1 MLETIT
7 RPTLILD
14 LEKMKSNI
22 DFMVDKASRLNVKLV
37 PHFKTHQ
44 SKEIGKY
51 FLERD
56 VQAIAVSSVKMA
68 EYFVG
73 NGWKDITVAFPFNRL
88 EVTTINRFL
97 EQGVKVK
104 LLITDVDTVAFLAD
118 HLEGAV
124 DLFIELDTGYN
135 RSGVSVDAMAEVE
148 SIAQEM
154 AKSSKTHFYGLYCHP
169 GNTYQED
176 SLEAIKSLW
185 ANSIKKVNRVRDGLR
200 SFSDSLFIR
209 MGDTPGCSVVEEM
222 NGVDE
227 IGPGNFVFYDLVMNY
242 LNVCEE
248 SDIAVAV
255 ACPIVAKHESRKE
268 IIIHGGAVHFS
279 KDHLFDENEQK
290 FFGEVVILNEES
302 WSNIIPEAKLISVSQ
317 EHGILKVNQ
326 EVFDALKV
334 GDIVGVL
341 PIHSCLTANLMGE
354 YLTFSSQKL
363 KHMC

>member
-22 DFMVDKASRLNVKLV
+22 HFMANKASRLGVKLV

-44 SKEIGKY
+44 SKEIGQY
-51 FLERD
+51 FLDHDIR
-56 VQAIAVSSVKMA
+56 AIAVSSVMMA
-68 EYFVG
+68 EYFVE
-73 NGWKDITVAFPFNRL
+73 NGWRDITVAFPFNRL
-88 EVTTINRFL
+88 EVTAINRFL
-97 EQGVKVK
+97 EQGVRVK
-104 LLITDVDTVAFLAD
+104 LLISDVDTVAFLAE
-118 HLEGAV
+118 HLQGSV

-135 RSGVSVDAMAEVE
+135 RSGI
-148 SIAQEM
+148 SIDDMTEIELIANEM
-154 AKSSKTHFYGLYCHP
+154 AKSSKTDFYGLYCHP
-169 GNTYQED
+169 GNTYHED
-176 SLEAIKSLW
+176 SLEAIKLLW
-185 ANSIKKVNRVRDGLR
+185 ADSIEKVNEVRNGLMN
-200 SFSDSLFIR
+200 FSDSLIIR

-222 NGVDE
+222 DGVDE

-255 ACPIVAKHESRKE
+255 ACPIVAKYDGRRE

-290 FFGEVVILNEES
+290 FFGEVVILNEEG
-302 WSNIIPEAKLISVSQ
+302 WSDIIPEAKLISVSQ

-334 GDIVGVL
+334 GDIVGIL

-354 YLTFSSQKL
+354 YLTFSGQKL
-363 KHMC
+363 EHM

>member
-14 LEKMKSNI
+14 IEKMKSNI
-22 DFMVDKASRLNVKLV
+22 DFMTDKASRLGVKLV

-44 SKEIGKY
+44 SKEIGQY
-51 FLERD
+51 FLDHDIR
-56 VQAIAVSSVKMA
+56 AIAVSSVMMA
-68 EYFVG
+68 EYFVE
-73 NGWKDITVAFPFNRL
+73 NGWRDITVAFPFNRL
-88 EVTTINRFL
+88 ETTVINSFL
-97 EQGVKVK
+97 KQGVRVK
-104 LLITDVDTVAFLAD
+104 LLITDVETVTFLAE
-118 HLEGAV
+118 HLESPV

-135 RSGVSVDAMAEVE
+135 RSGVSVDAMAEIE
-148 SIAQEM
+148 LIAKEI
-154 AKSSKTHFYGLYCHP
+154 AKSTKTNFYGLYCHP
-169 GNTYQED
+169 GNTYHED
-176 SLEAIKSLW
+176 SIEAIKSLW
-185 ANSIKKVNRVRDGLR
+185 ADSIEKVNKIRDGLMAYG
-200 SFSDSLFIR
+200 SDIMIR
-209 MGDTPGCSVVEEM
+209 MGDTPGCTVVEEM

-255 ACPIVAKHESRKE
+255 ACPIVAKHEGRKE

-317 EHGILKVNQ
+317 EHGILKVAQ
-326 EVFDALKV
+326 ELFDELQV
-334 GDIVGVL
+334 GDLVGVL

-354 YLTFSSQKL
+354 YLTFSSNRL
-363 KHMC
+363 EHM